1 MESGERFCVDVNTMD
16 DTLAEGRE
24 QFELFFDVIDPA
36 SSATRGE
43 PQVVCVNIEDNDG
56 ERYYYL
62 WCSYVKAADSAKII
76 M

>member
-24 QFELFFDVIDPA
+24 QFELFFDAIDPTG
-36 SSATRGE
+36 SATRGE

-56 ERYYYL
+56 EHVY
-62 WCSYVKAADSAKII
+62 
-76 M
+76 